1 MKIKDIITEGAE
13 TYQPPAL
20 AVGDKI
26 LKGKFKNSPAE
37 IKGFKTDK
45 NNQPVLK
52 TNKGEVPLF
61 KPRIAKLMPQPVTEK
76 RKNPEQNR
84 RSGSGKYELIN
95 WAEDNITDTENWAV
109 SMTNEPKLG
118 VNPRPAVSED
128 TPKGIYFYPLQYF
141 MKMADRNEELP
152 WGDNM
157 PYMQLFQYDRSSEMT
172 RETKVDPAK
181 LKQAILPYC
190 SEEIIQQAIDEPEYD
205 GTPFWFIYD
214 CLTRLE
220 AYDETTIIRW
230 NKILRVLGFTSV
242 YDPGHGWI
250 AHGEPT
256 QGVVLDPRIIK
267 QHKMF
272 VNRNPTM
279 QHRRY
284 DIQGLADSIGWSGYF
299 QRESQLQRV
308 YNHPDEKKVRLDVAK
323 SMLRPFLGK
332 SGEEAKAM
340 GYDQALNAAAD
351 KVIEILKSSVK
362 ESEDEPVRIK
372 LADNSAAKAWI
383 QKVYDLYPQ
392 QFQNN
397 HVMPMGGTGD
407 DQQFAM
413 FELTPS
419 FSKRGAVEIK
429 WIQAWPHR
437 KGVGGR
443 AIKILQDLARKDNI
457 ALTLYPWDKG
467 TVSQSKLM
475 KFYRQQGFQSVNK
488 GSKNMSWTPEV
499 SEAAVGPAFK
509 EIVGHLKSLGYE
521 HIGSGA
527 DARVWAKEASYVIK
541 ILMPNKPNGAAEHVF
556 KKFYEFCESNPT
568 LTCLPVFN
576 EVNTIDIA
584 GEDYVQIDMERLSPI
599 AKFSFEEAVIWYF
612 SDFVQAQDPWNA
624 VDYALGLPDTWEDY
638 FGTRKDKTKLA
649 TNFANAWQSL
659 SGSDGANPQKLQEL
673 KTLYKVLS
681 MLYSTGKINKFGWD
695 VHTENVMQRGNGE
708 LVITD
713 PWFAEYLGS

>member
-13 TYQPPAL
+13 TYQPPTL

-61 KPRIAKLMPQPVTEK
+61 KPRIAKLMPEAVT
-76 RKNPEQNR
+76 
-84 RSGSGKYELIN
+84 
-95 WAEDNITDTENWAV
+95 
-109 SMTNEPKLG
+109 
-118 VNPRPAVSED
+118 
-128 TPKGIYFYPLQYF
+128 
-141 MKMADRNEELP
+141 
-152 WGDNM
+152 
-157 PYMQLFQYDRSSEMT
+157 
-172 RETKVDPAK
+172 
-181 LKQAILPYC
+181 
-190 SEEIIQQAIDEPEYD
+190 
-205 GTPFWFIYD
+205 
-214 CLTRLE
+214 
-220 AYDETTIIRW
+220 
-230 NKILRVLGFTSV
+230 
-242 YDPGHGWI
+242 
-250 AHGEPT
+250 
-256 QGVVLDPRIIK
+256 
-267 QHKMF
+267 
-272 VNRNPTM
+272 
-279 QHRRY
+279 
-284 DIQGLADSIGWSGYF
+284 
-299 QRESQLQRV
+299 
-308 YNHPDEKKVRLDVAK
+308 
-323 SMLRPFLGK
+323 
-332 SGEEAKAM
+332 
-340 GYDQALNAAAD
+340 
-351 KVIEILKSSVK
+351 
-362 ESEDEPVRIK
+362 EDEPVRIK

-397 HVMPMGGTGD
+397 HVMPMGGEGD

-475 KFYRQQGFQSVNK
+475 KFYRKQGFQPVNK
-488 GSKNMSWTPEV
+488 GSKNMTWAPEV

-541 ILMPNKPNGAAEHVF
+541 ILMPDKPTGAAEHVF

-584 GEDYVQIDMERLSPI
+584 GSDYIQIDMERLSPI
-599 AKFSFEEAVIWYF
+599 AKFSFDEAVIWYF

-624 VDYALGLPDTWEDY
+624 VDYALGLADTWEDY

-649 TNFANAWQSL
+649 AEFANAWQSL
-659 SGSDGANPQKLQEL
+659 SGSDGKNPQKLQEL

-713 PWFAEYLGS
+713 PWFAEFLGS